1 MAAKSLILINKSTFF
16 YYGVTDSGMPYPR
29 YLSTIETLAGI
40 LLLIYP
46 SLMFTVK
53 GGMNG
58 AFFLT
63 LLLAIVVGLVPPNGL
78 QKIQWQRQW
87 TAYVMAM
94 FALSMAILIN
104 QSVHQD
110 YQPHPY
116 DAASRYF
123 LAIPIFLLLQRLR
136 PRVFIPLQLAFSMAP
151 FVGIL
156 MMKDLGGNR
165 YGITTLD
172 LIHYGDF
179 VLLLGVLSLFSL
191 NWFGHDQAWLRIL
204 KILGF
209 IAGVGASFMSG
220 SRGGWLAIPVF
231 LAIFLY
237 FKTTPISARQLLV
250 IALSFVFS
258 TILLYI
264 FNSTFYERIYQL
276 HHDITMFLQGNPD
289 TSTGVRWQ
297 LYQAAVN
304 IIYEHPLFGVGHYGF
319 AAEMASQ
326 VEAGQI
332 TPLAAELGR
341 AEVHNDILAKTA
353 AMGIFG
359 FLAILALYL
368 VPFRLFWQASL
379 STIPAIRR
387 AAILGITFVAGF
399 MVFGLTVELLN
410 LTKAAAFYSFT
421 ISVLLAICFNRTL
434 SAK

>member
-1 MAAKSLILINKSTFF
+1 M
-16 YYGVTDSGMPYPR
+16 GSGMS
-29 YLSTIETLAGI
+29 YLSYLSAIEVTVGI

-46 SLMFTVK
+46 SMMFAVK

-58 AFFLT
+58 VFFLM
-63 LLLAIVVGLVPPNGL
+63 LLLVIVVSLVPPNGL
-78 QKIQWQRQW
+78 SRIQWQRQW
-87 TAYVMAM
+87 TAFVVAM
-94 FALSMAILIN
+94 FALSLAMLIS

-110 YQPHPY
+110 YKSHPY

-123 LAIPIFLLLQRLR
+123 LAIPVFLLLQRLR
-136 PRVFIPLQLAFSMAP
+136 PRVFIPLQLAFPIAP
-151 FVGIL
+151 LVGIL
-156 MMKDLGGNR
+156 MMNDLGGNR
-165 YGITTLD
+165 YGIATLD

-191 NWFGHDQAWLRIL
+191 NWFGHDKAWLRIL

-220 SRGGWLAIPVF
+220 SRGGWLAIPMF

-237 FKTTPISARQLLV
+237 FKTPRVSTRQLLV
-250 IALSFVFS
+250 IASSFVFC
-258 TILLYI
+258 IFLLYI
-264 FNSTFYERIYQL
+264 FNSTFYVRIYQL
-276 HHDITMFLQGNPD
+276 HHDITMFIQGNPD

-297 LYQAAVN
+297 LYQAALN
-304 IIYEHPLFGVGHYGF
+304 IIFEHPLFGVGHYGF
-319 AAEMASQ
+319 AAEMAAQ

-353 AMGIFG
+353 AMGVFG
-359 FLAILALYL
+359 LLAMLALYL
-368 VPFRLFWQASL
+368 VPLRLFWQASL
-379 STIPAIRR
+379 STIPPIRC

-410 LTKAAAFYSFT
+410 LTKAAAFYGFT
-421 ISVLLAICFNRTL
+421 VSVLLAICFNRTL
-434 SAK
+434 SEK